1 MKTKKVKIILI
12 ILILLI
18 SFTNCIYASSDKTI
32 TQQGKDFL
40 DSGKGGKAVF
50 NTNPVTT
57 GFQDIAGLLVGIG
70 IFIAVAVGI
79 ILGMKFMF
87 STAEGKAEISK
98 LLTPYIVGI
107 VIVVGALTI
116 WKAAIEI
123 LDVY

>member
-18 SFTNCIYASSDKTI
+18 SFTNCIYASSGKTI
-32 TQQGKDFL
+32 TQKGKEFLDAGKDEE
-40 DSGKGGKAVF
+40 AF

-79 ILGMKFMF
+79 ILGIKFMF